1 MIVKSLYARIAVL
14 YLLLLVAFGG
24 FAIWIT
30 ALNSQHFVEELQQR
44 LQHDLAA
51 HLARQLAPQLRQG
64 TQGEA
69 VETAAR
75 HLQAVN
81 PSLDLYVLDAQGNI
95 IAYLMGD
102 KPLAR
107 QRVPL
112 APIQG
117 FLTGSAR
124 LPIQGSDPTSPSGR
138 AIFSAAPISYGPV
151 QDARYHQGYLY
162 VILRGMPYT
171 SVAGMLQGSYIVRAG
186 VATLAAAFV
195 LAAVVGLIL
204 FALLTRRFRRL
215 TATVTR
221 FKAGHYGERFEDG
234 ADEIGRLGRAFNDM
248 AATIQAQVEALQR
261 TDATRRE
268 LVANVSHDLRTPL
281 TSLRGYA
288 ERLRTQLGPAD
299 DAMRESL
306 EAILG
311 NAGHLERLIAQLSL
325 LSRLDA
331 QQVAPVFEA
340 FPLTEL
346 VQDVIIK
353 FRPEAEASGIT
364 LTAERVAGLPAV
376 RADAGLVER
385 ALSNLIDNA
394 LHNTAAGGTVRV
406 ELRARRDRVRM
417 AVVDTGR
424 GIPEAELA
432 LVTQRFY
439 RTAHSRAA
447 GGAGTGLGLSIAS
460 EIAELHGS
468 RLELASRTGRG
479 TRAAFDVPVATPVIG
494 ASSGPPAKD
503 C

>member
-1 MIVKSLYARIAVL
+1 MIVKSLYARIAVI
-14 YLLLLVAFGG
+14 YLLLLIAFGG

-30 ALNSQHFVEELQQR
+30 ALNSQHFVAELQQR

-51 HLARQLAPQLRQG
+51 HLARQLAPKLRQG
-64 TQGEA
+64 TKGAA
-69 VETAAR
+69 VEATAR
-75 HLQAVN
+75 RLQAVN
-81 PSLDLYVLDAQGNI
+81 PSLNLYVLDARGNI

-107 QRVPL
+107 HRVPI
-112 APIQG
+112 APIER
-117 FLTGSAR
+117 FLTGSAP
-124 LPIQGSDPTSPSGR
+124 LPIQGDDPTSPGDR
-138 AIFSAAPISYGPV
+138 AIFSAAPIEYGP
-151 QDARYHQGYLY
+151 AENGRYQRGYLY

-171 SVAGMLQGSYIVRAG
+171 SVAGMLQGSYIVRTG
-186 VATLAAAFV
+186 VVTLAAAFV
-195 LAAVVGLIL
+195 LAAAVGLIL

-215 TATVTR
+215 TAAVTR
-221 FKAGHYGERFEDG
+221 FKAGDYGERFEDG

-288 ERLRTQLGPAD
+288 ERLRTQLGTAD
-299 DAMRESL
+299 GAMRESL
-306 EAILG
+306 EAIL
-311 NAGHLERLIAQLSL
+311 NNTGHLERLIAQLSL

-331 QQVAPVFEA
+331 RQLAPVFEA
-340 FPLTEL
+340 FPLAEL

-353 FRPEAEASGIT
+353 FKPEAETLDIA
-364 LTAERVAGLPAV
+364 LTAEHAAGLPAV
-376 RADAGLVER
+376 HADAGLVER

-394 LHNTAAGGTVRV
+394 LHNTAAGGSVRV
-406 ELRARRDRVRM
+406 ELQVRQDRVRIS
-417 AVVDTGR
+417 VVDTGH
-424 GIPEAELA
+424 GIPETELA

-439 RTAHSRAA
+439 RTARSRAS
-447 GGAGTGLGLSIAS
+447 GGTGTGLGLSIAN
-460 EIAELHGS
+460 EIAELHGA
-468 RLELASRTGRG
+468 RLELASRTGKG
-479 TRAAFDVPVATPVIG
+479 IRATFDVPVSNPGIA